1 MAALTLRRPPRHLA
15 PHRTGARTLTIPTA
29 NRPLVYRGTPLV
41 MGILNVTPDSFSDG
55 GRYLDASAAVAH
67 GVAMAQQGADVL
79 DIGGE
84 STRPGAAAIAEA
96 QELDRVVPVIERL
109 AKAVRIPL
117 SIDTAKASVASAALR
132 AGASL
137 INDVTALQGDPQM
150 AHVARQSNAAVVL
163 MHMRGTPRTMQR
175 HPRYRD
181 VVGEVLA
188 FLREAAQRAQ
198 RAGIDR
204 RRLIID
210 PGLGFGKTVAHNLQ
224 LMAALERFVGAKY
237 PVLIGPSRKSFIG
250 KTLGAE
256 VDERLAGTL
265 SCVGAAQRAGAHI
278 VRVHDVQATVH
289 YLRMTDAIR
298 RQH

>member
-1 MAALTLRRPPRHLA
+1 MAALTLRTPPRQLA

-29 NRPLVYRGTPLV
+29 KRPLVYRGTSLV

-55 GRYLDASAAVAH
+55 GRYLDVSAAVAR

-84 STRPGAAAIAEA
+84 STRPGAAAVSAAE
-96 QELDRVVPVIERL
+96 ELDRVVPVIEQL
-109 AKAVRIPL
+109 TKAVRIPL
-117 SIDTAKASVASAALR
+117 SVDTAKAAVADAALR

-150 AHVARQSNAAVVL
+150 ARVACQSHAAVIL

-181 VVGEVLA
+181 VIGEVLA
-188 FLREAAQRAQ
+188 FLREAAGRAQ
-198 RAGIDR
+198 QAGIDR
-204 RRLIID
+204 RRIIID

-224 LMAALERFVGAKY
+224 LMAALDRFVGAKY

-250 KTLGAE
+250 KTLRTE
-256 VDERLAGTL
+256 VGERLAGTL
-265 SCVGAAQRAGAHI
+265 ACVGAAHLAGAHM
-278 VRVHDVQATVH
+278 VRVHDVQETVH
-289 YLRMTDAIR
+289 YLKMADAIR
-298 RQH
+298 RQY